1 LSGVHGRLG
10 DLGSI
15 NEKYDT
21 AISSACYQLDYIV
34 VDTIKDA
41 ENCISFLR

>member
-1 LSGVHGRLG
+1 VLKELLAAQDKGLLSGIYGRLG

-21 AISSACYQLDYIV
+21 AISSSC
-34 VDTIKDA
+34 
-41 ENCISFLR
+41 F